1 MRKTV
6 ASLAVGLIMVGALS
20 SVASALPAMGPPKA
34 MVGQD
39 QWSIGLGYSYS
50 QMDLEGSGKSREDPG
65 SGVWAPWQSS
75 KHDIKDL
82 TSNIVLGQL
91 GYGVAENLDVFAY
104 LGVSDA
110 QDEMKETLSDGIPGD
125 KYKGLDCGFGF
136 AWGLGARATFL
147 RDGDVTW
154 GGLIQAIWENPGDGD
169 VTLSAPGADPSS
181 LPGDVDL
188 ELREIQI
195 AAGPTLQLESFCVY
209 GGPFLHFVEGQ
220 IDASVSARDS
230 IAGPTDPPNRVELSE
245 DIQEE
250 SVFGV
255 YAGLQGEA
263 SENTSW
269 YAEYR
274 MTGDAWGIGV
284 GAVRRFK

>member
-6 ASLAVGLIMVGALS
+6 ASLAVGLIIVGALS
-20 SVASALPAMGPPKA
+20 SVAFALPMMGPPKA
-34 MVGQD
+34 MVGQE

-50 QMDLEGSGKSREDPG
+50 QMDLEASGKSREDPG

-75 KHDIKDL
+75 KHDVLDL

-91 GYGVAENLDVFAY
+91 GYGVAENLDVFLY
-104 LGVSDA
+104 LGASDA
-110 QDEMKETLSDGIPGD
+110 QDDMKETLSEGIPGD
-125 KYKGLDCGFGF
+125 KYTGLDAGFGLAYGF
-136 AWGLGARATFL
+136 GARATFL
-147 RDGDVTW
+147 QDGDVTW
-154 GGLIQAIWENPGDGD
+154 GGLVQILWENPGDGD
-169 VTLSAPGADPSS
+169 VTLSAPGEDPSI
-181 LPGDVDL
+181 LPGDAEL
-188 ELREIQI
+188 ELREIQL
-195 AAGPTLQLESFCVY
+195 AAGPTLQLEGFCVY
-209 GGPFLHFVEGQ
+209 GGPFLHFVDGDIE
-220 IDASVSARDS
+220 ASVSARDS

-250 SVFGV
+250 SIFGI